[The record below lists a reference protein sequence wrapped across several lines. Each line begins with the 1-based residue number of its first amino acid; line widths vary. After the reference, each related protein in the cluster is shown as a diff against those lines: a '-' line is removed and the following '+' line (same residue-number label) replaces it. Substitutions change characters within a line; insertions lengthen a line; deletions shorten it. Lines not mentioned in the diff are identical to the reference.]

1 MKTQDG
7 IALMNRLKTLL
18 QTSKKA
24 KITAAAVT
32 LMMVTTSASALYS
45 VRDVAVYRKLIQ
57 QIQQYKQMIQQNQEL
72 LMMKGL
78 EILGLDKKII
88 KPINDEVNK
97 TNEKLNQKFDKLN
110 SLLNG
115 KKDGKEVTAEEAIKT
130 EFIDLSKTDTDKITP
145 DLVANAIVSNNHK
158 LEVLNKEIIDQM
170 TAIQE
175 AQVLQQERMKKLMQ
189 LAEQNKGLK
198 GSIDI
203 NNEIKQEQLLAQQYS
218 NQIEALTAK
227 KQSLNQTVERIN
239 ERNSAALAVRSF
251 KELDST
257 QAKAKEFIESKE
269 R

>member
-1 MKTQDG
+1 MKAPDG
-7 IALMNRLKTLL
+7 IALMNRLKDLL

-24 KITAAAVT
+24 KITAAVVT
-32 LMMVTTSASALYS
+32 FMMVTTSASALYS

-57 QIQQYKQMIQQNQEL
+57 QINQYKQMIEQNKDL

-88 KPINDEVNK
+88 KPINDEVDK
-97 TNEKLNQKFDKLN
+97 ANEKLNKKFDKLN

-130 EFIDLSKTDTDKITP
+130 EFIDLSDKDVEDISP
-145 DLVANAIVSNNHK
+145 DLVGKAIESNNHK

-170 TAIQE
+170 TTIQE
-175 AQVLQQERMKKLMQ
+175 AQVQQQARMKKLMQ

-218 NQIEALTAK
+218 NQIDALTAK

-239 ERNSAALAVRSF
+239 ERNADKLTEKAFL
-251 KELDST
+251 ELDSA
-257 QAKAKEFIESKE
+257 QNKAKAFVDSKQ
-269 R
+269 

>member
-1 MKTQDG
+1 M
-7 IALMNRLKTLL
+7 
-18 QTSKKA
+18 
-24 KITAAAVT
+24 
-32 LMMVTTSASALYS
+32 
-45 VRDVAVYRKLIQ
+45 
-57 QIQQYKQMIQQNQEL
+57 
-72 LMMKGL
+72 
-78 EILGLDKKII
+78 
-88 KPINDEVNK
+88 
-97 TNEKLNQKFDKLN
+97 N

-115 KKDGKEVTAEEAIKT
+115 KKDGKEVTAEEAINT

-145 DLVANAIVSNNHK
+145 DLVANSIVSNNHK

-218 NQIEALTAK
+218 NQIDALTAK

-239 ERNSAALAVRSF
+239 ERNSAALAVRSW
-251 KELDST
+251 KELNST
-257 QAKAKEFIESKE
+257 QEKAKAFIESKE

>member
-1 MKTQDG
+1 MKAPDG
-7 IALMNRLKTLL
+7 IALMNRLKDLL

-24 KITAAAVT
+24 KITAAVVT
-32 LMMVTTSASALYS
+32 FMMVTTSASALYS

-57 QIQQYKQMIQQNQEL
+57 QINQYKQMIEQNKDL

-88 KPINDEVNK
+88 KPINDEVDK
-97 TNEKLNQKFDKLN
+97 ANEKQNKKFDKLN

-130 EFIDLSKTDTDKITP
+130 EFIDLSDKDVEDISP
-145 DLVANAIVSNNHK
+145 DLVGKAIESNNHK

-170 TAIQE
+170 TTIQE
-175 AQVLQQERMKKLMQ
+175 AQVQQQARMKKLMQ

-218 NQIEALTAK
+218 NQIDALTAK

-239 ERNSAALAVRSF
+239 ERNADKLTEKAFL
-251 KELDST
+251 ELDSA
-257 QAKAKEFIESKE
+257 QNKAKAFVDSKQ
-269 R
+269 

>member
-1 MKTQDG
+1 MKAPDG
-7 IALMNRLKTLL
+7 IELMNRLKDLL

-24 KITAAAVT
+24 KITAAVVT
-32 LMMVTTSASALYS
+32 FMMVTTSASALYS
-45 VRDVAVYRKLIQ
+45 VRDVAVYRKLVQ
-57 QIQQYKQMIQQNQEL
+57 QIQQYKQMIEQNKDL

-88 KPINDEVNK
+88 KPINDEVDK
-97 TNEKLNQKFDKLN
+97 ANEKLNKKFDKLN

-130 EFIDLSKTDTDKITP
+130 EFIDLSDKDVEDISP
-145 DLVANAIVSNNHK
+145 DLVGKAIESNNHK

-170 TAIQE
+170 TTIQE
-175 AQVLQQERMKKLMQ
+175 AQVQQQARMKKLMQ

-218 NQIEALTAK
+218 NQIDALTAK

-239 ERNSAALAVRSF
+239 ERNADKLTEKAFL
-251 KELDST
+251 ELDSA
-257 QAKAKEFIESKE
+257 QNKAKAFVDSKQ
-269 R
+269 

>member
-1 MKTQDG
+1 MKAPDG
-7 IALMNRLKTLL
+7 IALMNRLKDLL

-24 KITAAAVT
+24 KITAAVVT
-32 LMMVTTSASALYS
+32 FMMVTTSASALYS

-57 QIQQYKQMIQQNQEL
+57 QINQYKQMIEQNKDI

-88 KPINDEVNK
+88 KPINDEVDK
-97 TNEKLNQKFDKLN
+97 ANEKLNKKFDKLN

-130 EFIDLSKTDTDKITP
+130 EFIDLSDKDVEDISP
-145 DLVANAIVSNNHK
+145 ELVGKAIESNNHK

-170 TAIQE
+170 TTIQE
-175 AQVLQQERMKKLMQ
+175 AQVQQQARMKKLMQ

-218 NQIEALTAK
+218 NQIDALTAK

-239 ERNSAALAVRSF
+239 ERNADKLTEKAFL
-251 KELDST
+251 ELDSA
-257 QAKAKEFIESKE
+257 QNKAKAFVDSKQ
-269 R
+269 

>member
-1 MKTQDG
+1 MKAPDG
-7 IALMNRLKTLL
+7 IALMNRLKDLL

-24 KITAAAVT
+24 KITAAVVT
-32 LMMVTTSASALYS
+32 FMMVTTSASALYS

-57 QIQQYKQMIQQNQEL
+57 QINQYKQMIEQNKDL

-88 KPINDEVNK
+88 KPINDEVDK
-97 TNEKLNQKFDKLN
+97 ANEKLNKKFDKFN

-130 EFIDLSKTDTDKITP
+130 EFIDLSDKDVEDISP
-145 DLVANAIVSNNHK
+145 DLVGKAIESNNHK

-170 TAIQE
+170 TTIQE
-175 AQVLQQERMKKLMQ
+175 AQVQQQARMKKLMQ

-218 NQIEALTAK
+218 NQIDALTAK

-239 ERNSAALAVRSF
+239 ERNADKLTEKAFL
-251 KELDST
+251 ELDSA
-257 QAKAKEFIESKE
+257 QNKAKAFVDSKQ
-269 R
+269 

>member
-1 MKTQDG
+1 MKAPDG
-7 IALMNRLKTLL
+7 IALMNRLKDLL

-24 KITAAAVT
+24 KITAAVVT
-32 LMMVTTSASALYS
+32 FMMVTTSASALYS
-45 VRDVAVYRKLIQ
+45 VRDVAVYRKLVQ
-57 QIQQYKQMIQQNQEL
+57 QIQQYKQMIEQNKDL

-88 KPINDEVNK
+88 KPINDK
-97 TNEKLNQKFDKLN
+97 KFDKLN

-115 KKDGKEVTAEEAIKT
+115 KKDGKEITAEESIKT
-130 EFIDLSKTDTDKITP
+130 EFIDLSKKDVEDITP
-145 DLVANAIVSNNHK
+145 DLVAKSIVSNNHK
-158 LEVLNKEIIDQM
+158 LEELNKEIIDQM

-175 AQVLQQERMKKLMQ
+175 AQTLQQERMKKLMQ

-218 NQIEALTAK
+218 NQIESLTAK

-239 ERNSAALAVRSF
+239 ERNSAMLTLKTYSDMDKMQKNA
-251 KELDST
+251 ENYID
-257 QAKAKEFIESKE
+257 SKE
-269 R
+269 H

>member
-1 MKTQDG
+1 
-7 IALMNRLKTLL
+7 
-18 QTSKKA
+18 
-24 KITAAAVT
+24 
-32 LMMVTTSASALYS
+32 
-45 VRDVAVYRKLIQ
+45 
-57 QIQQYKQMIQQNQEL
+57 
-72 LMMKGL
+72 MMKGL

-115 KKDGKEVTAEEAIKT
+115 KKDGKEVTAEVAIKT
-130 EFIDLSKTDTDKITP
+130 EFIDLSETDTDKINP
-145 DLVANAIVSNNHK
+145 ELVANAIVSNNHK

-170 TAIQE
+170 TTIQE

-218 NQIEALTAK
+218 NQIEP
-227 KQSLNQTVERIN
+227 
-239 ERNSAALAVRSF
+239 
-251 KELDST
+251 
-257 QAKAKEFIESKE
+257 
-269 R
+269 

>member
-1 MKTQDG
+1 MKAPDG
-7 IALMNRLKTLL
+7 IALMNRLKDLL

-24 KITAAAVT
+24 KITAAVVT
-32 LMMVTTSASALYS
+32 FMMVTTSASALYS

-57 QIQQYKQMIQQNQEL
+57 QINQYKQIIEQNKDI

-88 KPINDEVNK
+88 KPINDEVDK
-97 TNEKLNQKFDKLN
+97 ANEKLNKKFEKLN

-115 KKDGKEVTAEEAIKT
+115 KKDG
-130 EFIDLSKTDTDKITP
+130 P
-145 DLVANAIVSNNHK
+145 DLVGKAIESNNHK

-170 TAIQE
+170 TTIQE
-175 AQVLQQERMKKLMQ
+175 AQVQQQARMKKLMQ

-239 ERNSAALAVRSF
+239 ERNADKLTEKAFL
-251 KELDST
+251 ELDNA
-257 QAKAKEFIESKE
+257 QNKAKAFVDSKQ
-269 R
+269 

>member
-1 MKTQDG
+1 MKAPDG
-7 IALMNRLKTLL
+7 IALMNRLKDLL

-24 KITAAAVT
+24 KITAAVVT
-32 LMMVTTSASALYS
+32 FMMVTTSASALYS

-57 QIQQYKQMIQQNQEL
+57 QINQYKQMIEQNKDI

-88 KPINDEVNK
+88 KPINDEVDK
-97 TNEKLNQKFDKLN
+97 ANEKLNKKFDKLN

-130 EFIDLSKTDTDKITP
+130 EFIDLSDKDVEDISP
-145 DLVANAIVSNNHK
+145 DLVGKAIESNNHK

-170 TAIQE
+170 TTIQE
-175 AQVLQQERMKKLMQ
+175 AQVQQQARMKKLMQ

-218 NQIEALTAK
+218 NQIDALTAK

-239 ERNSAALAVRSF
+239 SRNADKLTEKSF
-251 KELDST
+251 LELDSA
-257 QAKAKEFIESKE
+257 QNKAKAFVDSKQ
-269 R
+269 

>member
-1 MKTQDG
+1 MKAPDG
-7 IALMNRLKTLL
+7 IALMNRLKDLL

-24 KITAAAVT
+24 KITAAVVT
-32 LMMVTTSASALYS
+32 FMMVTTSASALYS

-57 QIQQYKQMIQQNQEL
+57 QINQYKQMIEQNKDL
-72 LMMKGL
+72 LMMKVL
-78 EILGLDKKII
+78 ESLGLDKKII
-88 KPINDEVNK
+88 KPINDEVDK
-97 TNEKLNQKFDKLN
+97 ANEKLNKKFDKLN

-130 EFIDLSKTDTDKITP
+130 EFIDLSDKDVEDISP
-145 DLVANAIVSNNHK
+145 DLVGKAIESNNHK

-170 TAIQE
+170 TTIQE
-175 AQVLQQERMKKLMQ
+175 AQVQQQARMKKLMQ

-218 NQIEALTAK
+218 NQIDALTAK

-239 ERNSAALAVRSF
+239 ERNADKLTEKAFL
-251 KELDST
+251 ELDSA
-257 QAKAKEFIESKE
+257 QNKAKAFVDSKQ
-269 R
+269 

>member
-1 MKTQDG
+1 MKVPDG
-7 IALMNRLKTLL
+7 IALMNRLKDLL

-24 KITAAAVT
+24 KITAAVVT
-32 LMMVTTSASALYS
+32 FMMVTTSASALYS

-57 QIQQYKQMIQQNQEL
+57 QINQYKQMIEQNKDI

-88 KPINDEVNK
+88 KPINDEVDK
-97 TNEKLNQKFDKLN
+97 ANEKLNKKFDKLN

-130 EFIDLSKTDTDKITP
+130 EFIDLSDKDVEDISP
-145 DLVANAIVSNNHK
+145 DLVGKAIESNNHK

-170 TAIQE
+170 TTIQE
-175 AQVLQQERMKKLMQ
+175 AQVQQQARMKKLMQ

-218 NQIEALTAK
+218 NQIDALTAK

-239 ERNSAALAVRSF
+239 ERNADKLTEKAFL
-251 KELDST
+251 ELDSA
-257 QAKAKEFIESKE
+257 QNKAKAFVDSKQ
-269 R
+269 

>member
-1 MKTQDG
+1 MKAPDG
-7 IALMNRLKTLL
+7 IALMNRLKDLL

-24 KITAAAVT
+24 KITAAVVT
-32 LMMVTTSASALYS
+32 FMMVTTSASALYS
-45 VRDVAVYRKLIQ
+45 VRDIAVYRKLIQ
-57 QIQQYKQMIQQNQEL
+57 QINQYKQMIEQNKDI

-88 KPINDEVNK
+88 KPINDEVDK
-97 TNEKLNQKFDKLN
+97 ANEKLNKKFDKLN

-130 EFIDLSKTDTDKITP
+130 EFIDLSDKDVEDISP
-145 DLVANAIVSNNHK
+145 DLVGKAIESNNHK

-170 TAIQE
+170 TTIQE
-175 AQVLQQERMKKLMQ
+175 AQVQQQARMKKLMQ

-218 NQIEALTAK
+218 NQIDALTAK

-239 ERNSAALAVRSF
+239 ERNADKLTEKAFL
-251 KELDST
+251 ELDST
-257 QAKAKEFIESKE
+257 QNKAKAFVDSKQ
-269 R
+269 

>member
-1 MKTQDG
+1 MKAPDG
-7 IALMNRLKTLL
+7 IALMNRLKDLL

-24 KITAAAVT
+24 KITAAVVT
-32 LMMVTTSASALYS
+32 FMMVTTSASALYS
-45 VRDVAVYRKLIQ
+45 VRDVAVYRKLVQ
-57 QIQQYKQMIQQNQEL
+57 QIQRYKQMIEQNKDL

-88 KPINDEVNK
+88 KPINDEVDK
-97 TNEKLNQKFDKLN
+97 ANEKLNKKFDKLN

-130 EFIDLSKTDTDKITP
+130 EFIDLSDKDVEDISP
-145 DLVANAIVSNNHK
+145 DLVGKAIESNNHK

-170 TAIQE
+170 TTIQE
-175 AQVLQQERMKKLMQ
+175 AQVQQQARMKKLMQ

-218 NQIEALTAK
+218 NQIDALTAK

-239 ERNSAALAVRSF
+239 ERNADKLTEKAFL
-251 KELDST
+251 ELDSA
-257 QAKAKEFIESKE
+257 QNKAKAFVDSKQ
-269 R
+269 

>member
-1 MKTQDG
+1 MKAPDG
-7 IALMNRLKTLL
+7 IALMNRLKNLL

-24 KITAAAVT
+24 KITAAVVT
-32 LMMVTTSASALYS
+32 FMMVTTSASALYS
-45 VRDVAVYRKLIQ
+45 VRDVAVYRKLVQ
-57 QIQQYKQMIQQNQEL
+57 QIQQYKQMIEQNKDL

-88 KPINDEVNK
+88 KPINDEVDK
-97 TNEKLNQKFDKLN
+97 ANEKLNKKFDKLN

-130 EFIDLSKTDTDKITP
+130 EFIDLSDKDVEDISP
-145 DLVANAIVSNNHK
+145 DLVGKAIESNNHK

-170 TAIQE
+170 TTIQE
-175 AQVLQQERMKKLMQ
+175 AQVQQQARMKKLMQ

-218 NQIEALTAK
+218 NQIDALTAK

-239 ERNSAALAVRSF
+239 ERNADKLTEKAFL
-251 KELDST
+251 ELDST
-257 QAKAKEFIESKE
+257 QNKAKAFVDSKQ
-269 R
+269 

>member
-1 MKTQDG
+1 MKAPDG
-7 IALMNRLKTLL
+7 IALMNRLKDLL

-24 KITAAAVT
+24 KITAAVVT
-32 LMMVTTSASALYS
+32 FMMVTTSASALYS

-57 QIQQYKQMIQQNQEL
+57 QINQYKQMIEQNKDL

-88 KPINDEVNK
+88 KPINDEVDKAND
-97 TNEKLNQKFDKLN
+97 KLNKKFDKLN

-130 EFIDLSKTDTDKITP
+130 EFIDLSDKDVEDISP
-145 DLVANAIVSNNHK
+145 ELVGKAIESNNHK

-170 TAIQE
+170 TTIQE
-175 AQVLQQERMKKLMQ
+175 AQVQQQARMKKLMQ

-218 NQIEALTAK
+218 NQIDALTAK

-239 ERNSAALAVRSF
+239 ERNADKLTEKAFL
-251 KELDST
+251 ELDSA
-257 QAKAKEFIESKE
+257 QNKAKAFVDSKQ
-269 R
+269 

>member
-1 MKTQDG
+1 M
-7 IALMNRLKTLL
+7 
-18 QTSKKA
+18 
-24 KITAAAVT
+24 
-32 LMMVTTSASALYS
+32 
-45 VRDVAVYRKLIQ
+45 
-57 QIQQYKQMIQQNQEL
+57 
-72 LMMKGL
+72 
-78 EILGLDKKII
+78 
-88 KPINDEVNK
+88 
-97 TNEKLNQKFDKLN
+97 
-110 SLLNG
+110 NG
-115 KKDGKEVTAEEAIKT
+115 KKDGKEVTAEVAIKT
-130 EFIDLSKTDTDKITP
+130 EFIDLSETDTDKINP
-145 DLVANAIVSNNHK
+145 ELVANAIVSNNHK

-170 TAIQE
+170 TTIQE

-251 KELDST
+251 KELDSA

>member
-1 MKTQDG
+1 MKAPDG
-7 IALMNRLKTLL
+7 IALMNRLKDLL

-24 KITAAAVT
+24 KITAAVVT
-32 LMMVTTSASALYS
+32 FMMVTTSASALYS

-57 QIQQYKQMIQQNQEL
+57 QINQYKQMIEQNKDI

-88 KPINDEVNK
+88 KPINDEVDK
-97 TNEKLNQKFDKLN
+97 ANEKLNKKFDKLN

-130 EFIDLSKTDTDKITP
+130 EFIDLSDKDVEDISP
-145 DLVANAIVSNNHK
+145 ELVGKAIESNNHK

-170 TAIQE
+170 TTIQE
-175 AQVLQQERMKKLMQ
+175 AQVQQQARMKKLMQ

-218 NQIEALTAK
+218 NQIDALTAK

-239 ERNSAALAVRSF
+239 ERNADKLTEKAFL
-251 KELDST
+251 ELDSA
-257 QAKAKEFIESKE
+257 QNKAKEFVDSKQ
-269 R
+269 

>member
-1 MKTQDG
+1 MKAPDG
-7 IALMNRLKTLL
+7 IALMNRLKDLL

-24 KITAAAVT
+24 KITAAVVT
-32 LMMVTTSASALYS
+32 FMMVTTSASALYS

-57 QIQQYKQMIQQNQEL
+57 QINQYKQMIEQNKDL
-72 LMMKGL
+72 FMMKGL

-88 KPINDEVNK
+88 KPINDEVDK
-97 TNEKLNQKFDKLN
+97 ANEKLNKKFDKLN

-130 EFIDLSKTDTDKITP
+130 EFIDLSDKDVEDISP
-145 DLVANAIVSNNHK
+145 ELVGKAIESNNHK

-170 TAIQE
+170 TTIQE
-175 AQVLQQERMKKLMQ
+175 AQVQQQARMKKLMQ

-218 NQIEALTAK
+218 NQIDALTAK

-239 ERNSAALAVRSF
+239 ERNADKLTEKAFL
-251 KELDST
+251 ELDSA
-257 QAKAKEFIESKE
+257 QNKAKAFVDSKQ
-269 R
+269 

>member
-1 MKTQDG
+1 MKAPDG
-7 IALMNRLKTLL
+7 IALMNRLKDLL

-24 KITAAAVT
+24 KITAAVVT
-32 LMMVTTSASALYS
+32 FMMVTTSASALYS

-57 QIQQYKQMIQQNQEL
+57 QINQYKQMIEQNKDL

-88 KPINDEVNK
+88 KPINDEVDK
-97 TNEKLNQKFDKLN
+97 ANEKLNKKFDKLN

-130 EFIDLSKTDTDKITP
+130 EFIDLSDKDVEDISP
-145 DLVANAIVSNNHK
+145 DLVGKAIESNNHK

-170 TAIQE
+170 TTIQE
-175 AQVLQQERMKKLMQ
+175 AQVQQQVRMKKLMQ

-218 NQIEALTAK
+218 NQIDSLTAK

-239 ERNSAALAVRSF
+239 ERNADKLTEKAFL
-251 KELDST
+251 ELDSA
-257 QAKAKEFIESKE
+257 QNKAKAFVDSKQ
-269 R
+269 

>member
-1 MKTQDG
+1 MKAPDG
-7 IALMNRLKTLL
+7 IALMNRLKDLL

-24 KITAAAVT
+24 KITAAVVT
-32 LMMVTTSASALYS
+32 FMMVTTSASALYS

-57 QIQQYKQMIQQNQEL
+57 QINQYKQMIEQNKDI

-88 KPINDEVNK
+88 KPINDEVDK
-97 TNEKLNQKFDKLN
+97 ANEKLNKKFDKLN

-130 EFIDLSKTDTDKITP
+130 EFIDLSDKDVEDISP
-145 DLVANAIVSNNHK
+145 DLVGKAIESNNHK

-170 TAIQE
+170 TTIQE
-175 AQVLQQERMKKLMQ
+175 AQVQQQARMKKLML

-218 NQIEALTAK
+218 NQIDALTAK

-239 ERNSAALAVRSF
+239 ERNADKLTEKAFL
-251 KELDST
+251 ELDSA
-257 QAKAKEFIESKE
+257 QNKSKAFVDSKQ
-269 R
+269 

>member
-1 MKTQDG
+1 MKVPDG
-7 IALMNRLKTLL
+7 IALMNRLKDLL

-24 KITAAAVT
+24 KITAAVVT
-32 LMMVTTSASALYS
+32 FMMVTTSASALYS

-57 QIQQYKQMIQQNQEL
+57 QINQYKQMIEQNKDL

-88 KPINDEVNK
+88 KPINDEVDK
-97 TNEKLNQKFDKLN
+97 ANEKLNKKFDKLN

-130 EFIDLSKTDTDKITP
+130 EFIDLSDKDVEDISP
-145 DLVANAIVSNNHK
+145 DLVGKAIESNNHK

-170 TAIQE
+170 TTIQE
-175 AQVLQQERMKKLMQ
+175 AQVQQQARMKKLMQ

-218 NQIEALTAK
+218 NQIDALTAK

-239 ERNSAALAVRSF
+239 ERNADKLTEKAFL
-251 KELDST
+251 ELDSA
-257 QAKAKEFIESKE
+257 QNKAKAFVDSKQ
-269 R
+269 

>member
-1 MKTQDG
+1 MKAPDG
-7 IALMNRLKTLL
+7 IALMNRLKDLL

-24 KITAAAVT
+24 KITAAVVT
-32 LMMVTTSASALYS
+32 FMMVTTSASALYS

-57 QIQQYKQMIQQNQEL
+57 QINQYKQMIEQNKDL

-88 KPINDEVNK
+88 KPINDEVDK
-97 TNEKLNQKFDKLN
+97 ANEKLNKKFDKLN

-130 EFIDLSKTDTDKITP
+130 EFIDLSDKDVEDISP
-145 DLVANAIVSNNHK
+145 DLVGKAIQSNNHK

-170 TAIQE
+170 TTIQE
-175 AQVLQQERMKKLMQ
+175 AQVQQQARMKKLMQ

-218 NQIEALTAK
+218 NQIDALTAK

-239 ERNSAALAVRSF
+239 ERNADKLTEKAFL
-251 KELDST
+251 ELDSA
-257 QAKAKEFIESKE
+257 QNKAKAFVDSKQ
-269 R
+269 

>member
-1 MKTQDG
+1 MKAPDG
-7 IALMNRLKTLL
+7 ITLMNRLKDLL

-24 KITAAAVT
+24 KITAAVVT
-32 LMMVTTSASALYS
+32 FMMVTTSASALYS

-57 QIQQYKQMIQQNQEL
+57 QINQYKQMIEQNKDI

-88 KPINDEVNK
+88 KPINDEVDK
-97 TNEKLNQKFDKLN
+97 ANEKLNKKFDKLN

-130 EFIDLSKTDTDKITP
+130 EFIDLSDKDVEDISP
-145 DLVANAIVSNNHK
+145 DLVGKAIESNNHK

-170 TAIQE
+170 TTIQE
-175 AQVLQQERMKKLMQ
+175 AQVQQQVRMKKLMQ

-218 NQIEALTAK
+218 NQIDALTAK

-239 ERNSAALAVRSF
+239 ERNADKLTEKAFL
-251 KELDST
+251 ELDSA
-257 QAKAKEFIESKE
+257 QNKAKAFVDSKQ
-269 R
+269 

>member
-1 MKTQDG
+1 MKAPDG
-7 IALMNRLKTLL
+7 IALMNRLKDLL

-24 KITAAAVT
+24 KIMAAVVT
-32 LMMVTTSASALYS
+32 FMMVTTSASALYS

-57 QIQQYKQMIQQNQEL
+57 QINQYKQMIEQNKDL

-88 KPINDEVNK
+88 KPINDEVDK
-97 TNEKLNQKFDKLN
+97 ANEKLNKKFDKLN

-130 EFIDLSKTDTDKITP
+130 EFIDLSDKDVEDISP
-145 DLVANAIVSNNHK
+145 DLVGKAIESNNHK

-170 TAIQE
+170 TTIQE
-175 AQVLQQERMKKLMQ
+175 AQVQQQARMKKLMQ

-218 NQIEALTAK
+218 NQIDALTAK

-239 ERNSAALAVRSF
+239 ERNADKLTEKAFL
-251 KELDST
+251 ELDSA
-257 QAKAKEFIESKE
+257 QDKAKAFVDSKQ
-269 R
+269 

>member
-45 VRDVAVYRKLIQ
+45 VRDVAVYRKLVQ

-97 TNEKLNQKFDKLN
+97 TNEK
-110 SLLNG
+110 G
-115 KKDGKEVTAEEAIKT
+115 T
-130 EFIDLSKTDTDKITP
+130 KTDNIGISAKRKTTHKEWP
-145 DLVANAIVSNNHK
+145 KVNN
-158 LEVLNKEIIDQM
+158 
-170 TAIQE
+170 
-175 AQVLQQERMKKLMQ
+175 
-189 LAEQNKGLK
+189 
-198 GSIDI
+198 
-203 NNEIKQEQLLAQQYS
+203 
-218 NQIEALTAK
+218 
-227 KQSLNQTVERIN
+227 
-239 ERNSAALAVRSF
+239 
-251 KELDST
+251 
-257 QAKAKEFIESKE
+257 FI
-269 R
+269 

>member
-1 MKTQDG
+1 MKAPDG
-7 IALMNRLKTLL
+7 IALMNRLKDLL

-24 KITAAAVT
+24 KITAAVVT
-32 LMMVTTSASALYS
+32 FMMVTTSASALYS
-45 VRDVAVYRKLIQ
+45 VRDVAVYRKLVQ
-57 QIQQYKQMIQQNQEL
+57 QIQQYKQMIEQNKDL

-88 KPINDEVNK
+88 KPINDEVDK
-97 TNEKLNQKFDKLN
+97 ANEKLNKKFDKLN

-130 EFIDLSKTDTDKITP
+130 EFIDLSDKDVEDISP
-145 DLVANAIVSNNHK
+145 ELVGKAIESNNHK

-170 TAIQE
+170 TTIQE
-175 AQVLQQERMKKLMQ
+175 AQVQQQARMKKLMQ

-218 NQIEALTAK
+218 NQIDALTAK

-239 ERNSAALAVRSF
+239 ERNADKLTEKAFL
-251 KELDST
+251 ELDSA
-257 QAKAKEFIESKE
+257 QNKAKAFVDSKQ
-269 R
+269 

>member
-1 MKTQDG
+1 MKAPDG
-7 IALMNRLKTLL
+7 IALMNRLKDLV

-24 KITAAAVT
+24 KITAAVVT
-32 LMMVTTSASALYS
+32 FMMVTTSASALYS
-45 VRDVAVYRKLIQ
+45 VRDVAVYRKLVQ
-57 QIQQYKQMIQQNQEL
+57 QIQQYKQMIEQNKDL

-88 KPINDEVNK
+88 KPINDEVDKAND
-97 TNEKLNQKFDKLN
+97 KLNKKFDKLN

-130 EFIDLSKTDTDKITP
+130 EFIDLSDKDVEDISP
-145 DLVANAIVSNNHK
+145 ELVGKAIESNNHK

-170 TAIQE
+170 TTIQE
-175 AQVLQQERMKKLMQ
+175 AQVQQQARMKKLMQ

-218 NQIEALTAK
+218 NQIDALTAK

-239 ERNSAALAVRSF
+239 ERNADKLTEKAFL
-251 KELDST
+251 ELDSA
-257 QAKAKEFIESKE
+257 QNKAKAFVDSKQ
-269 R
+269 

>member
-1 MKTQDG
+1 MKAPDG
-7 IALMNRLKTLL
+7 IALMNRLKDLL

-24 KITAAAVT
+24 KITATVVT
-32 LMMVTTSASALYS
+32 FMMVTTSASALYS

-57 QIQQYKQMIQQNQEL
+57 QINQYKQMIEQNKDI

-88 KPINDEVNK
+88 KPINDEVDK
-97 TNEKLNQKFDKLN
+97 ANEKLNKKFDKLN

-130 EFIDLSKTDTDKITP
+130 EFIDLSDKDVEDISP
-145 DLVANAIVSNNHK
+145 DLVGKAIESNNHK

-170 TAIQE
+170 TTIQE
-175 AQVLQQERMKKLMQ
+175 AQVQQQARMKKLMQ

-218 NQIEALTAK
+218 NQIDALTAK

-239 ERNSAALAVRSF
+239 SRNADKLTEKAFL
-251 KELDST
+251 ELDSA
-257 QAKAKEFIESKE
+257 QNKAKAFVDSKQ
-269 R
+269 

>member
-1 MKTQDG
+1 MKAPDG
-7 IALMNRLKTLL
+7 IALMNRLKDLL

-24 KITAAAVT
+24 KITAAVVT
-32 LMMVTTSASALYS
+32 FMMVTTSASALYS

-57 QIQQYKQMIQQNQEL
+57 QINQYKQMIEQNKDL

-88 KPINDEVNK
+88 KPINDEVDK
-97 TNEKLNQKFDKLN
+97 ANEKLNKKFDKLN

-130 EFIDLSKTDTDKITP
+130 EFIDLSDKDVDDISP
-145 DLVANAIVSNNHK
+145 DLVGKAIESNNHK

-170 TAIQE
+170 TTIQE
-175 AQVLQQERMKKLMQ
+175 AQVQQQARMKKLMQ

-218 NQIEALTAK
+218 NQIDALTAK

-239 ERNSAALAVRSF
+239 ERNADKLTEKAFL
-251 KELDST
+251 ELDSA
-257 QAKAKEFIESKE
+257 QNKAKAFVDSKQ
-269 R
+269 

>member
-1 MKTQDG
+1 MKAPDG
-7 IALMNRLKTLL
+7 IALMNRLKDLL

-24 KITAAAVT
+24 KITAAVVT
-32 LMMVTTSASALYS
+32 FMMVTTSASALYS

-57 QIQQYKQMIQQNQEL
+57 QINQYKQMIEQNKDI

-88 KPINDEVNK
+88 KPINDEVDK
-97 TNEKLNQKFDKLN
+97 ANEKLNKKFDKLN

-130 EFIDLSKTDTDKITP
+130 EFIDLSDKNVEDISP
-145 DLVANAIVSNNHK
+145 DLVGKAIESNNHK

-170 TAIQE
+170 TTIQE
-175 AQVLQQERMKKLMQ
+175 AQVQQQARMKKLMQ

-218 NQIEALTAK
+218 NQIDALTAK

-239 ERNSAALAVRSF
+239 ERNADKLTEKAFL
-251 KELDST
+251 ELDSA
-257 QAKAKEFIESKE
+257 QNKAKAFVDSKQ
-269 R
+269 

>member
-1 MKTQDG
+1 MKAPDG
-7 IALMNRLKTLL
+7 IALMNRLKDLL

-24 KITAAAVT
+24 KITAAVVT
-32 LMMVTTSASALYS
+32 FMLVTTSASALYS

-57 QIQQYKQMIQQNQEL
+57 QINQYKQMIEQNKDL

-88 KPINDEVNK
+88 KPINDEVDK
-97 TNEKLNQKFDKLN
+97 ANEKLNKKFDKLN

-130 EFIDLSKTDTDKITP
+130 EFIDLSDKDVEDISP
-145 DLVANAIVSNNHK
+145 DLVGKAIESNNHK

-170 TAIQE
+170 TTIQE
-175 AQVLQQERMKKLMQ
+175 AQVQQQARMKKLMQ

-218 NQIEALTAK
+218 NQIDALTAK

-239 ERNSAALAVRSF
+239 ERNADKLTEKAFL
-251 KELDST
+251 ELDSA
-257 QAKAKEFIESKE
+257 QNKAKAFVDSKQ
-269 R
+269 

>member
-1 MKTQDG
+1 MKAPDG
-7 IALMNRLKTLL
+7 IALMNRLKDLL

-24 KITAAAVT
+24 KITAAVVT
-32 LMMVTTSASALYS
+32 FMMVTTSASALYS
-45 VRDVAVYRKLIQ
+45 VRDVAVYRKLVQ
-57 QIQQYKQMIQQNQEL
+57 QIQQYKQMIEQNKDL

-88 KPINDEVNK
+88 KPINDEVDK
-97 TNEKLNQKFDKLN
+97 ANEKLNKKFDKLN

-130 EFIDLSKTDTDKITP
+130 EFIDLSDKDVDDITP
-145 DLVANAIVSNNHK
+145 DLVGKAIESNNHK

-170 TAIQE
+170 TTIQE
-175 AQVLQQERMKKLMQ
+175 AQVQQQARMKKLMQ

-218 NQIEALTAK
+218 NQIDALTAK

-239 ERNSAALAVRSF
+239 ERNADKLTEKAFL
-251 KELDST
+251 ELDSA
-257 QAKAKEFIESKE
+257 QNKAKAFVDSKQ
-269 R
+269 

>member
-1 MKTQDG
+1 MKAPDG
-7 IALMNRLKTLL
+7 IALMNRLKDLL

-24 KITAAAVT
+24 KITAAVVT
-32 LMMVTTSASALYS
+32 FMMVTTSASALYS
-45 VRDVAVYRKLIQ
+45 VRDVAVYRKLVQ
-57 QIQQYKQMIQQNQEL
+57 QIQQYKQMIEQNKDL

-88 KPINDEVNK
+88 KPINDEVDK
-97 TNEKLNQKFDKLN
+97 ANEKLNKKFDKLN

-115 KKDGKEVTAEEAIKT
+115 KKDGKEVTAEETIKT
-130 EFIDLSKTDTDKITP
+130 EFIDLSDKDVEDISP
-145 DLVANAIVSNNHK
+145 DLVGKAIESNNHK

-170 TAIQE
+170 TTIQE
-175 AQVLQQERMKKLMQ
+175 AQVQQQARMKKLMQ

-218 NQIEALTAK
+218 NQIDALTAK

-239 ERNSAALAVRSF
+239 ERNADKLTEKAFL
-251 KELDST
+251 ELDSA
-257 QAKAKEFIESKE
+257 QNKAKAFVDSKQ
-269 R
+269 

>member
-1 MKTQDG
+1 MKAPDG
-7 IALMNRLKTLL
+7 IALMNRLKDLL

-24 KITAAAVT
+24 KITAAVVT
-32 LMMVTTSASALYS
+32 FMMVTTSASALYS

-57 QIQQYKQMIQQNQEL
+57 QINQYKQMIEQNKDI

-88 KPINDEVNK
+88 KPINDEVDK
-97 TNEKLNQKFDKLN
+97 ANEKLNKKFDKLN

-115 KKDGKEVTAEEAIKT
+115 KKDGKELTAEEAIKT
-130 EFIDLSKTDTDKITP
+130 EFIDLSDKDVEDISP
-145 DLVANAIVSNNHK
+145 DLVGKAIESNNHK

-170 TAIQE
+170 TTIQE
-175 AQVLQQERMKKLMQ
+175 AQVQQQARMKKLMQ

-218 NQIEALTAK
+218 NQIDALTAK

-239 ERNSAALAVRSF
+239 ERNADKLTEKAFL
-251 KELDST
+251 ELDSA
-257 QAKAKEFIESKE
+257 QNKAKAFVDSKQ
-269 R
+269 